1 MNFKIQVKSISIL
14 TAITII
20 ILVGILPKSILPNNY
35 EFKFLLLPISA
46 IFWLILLSINKV
58 KLELYKYDLTWIFFV
73 VLGFMSILWASN
85 KQYAFHY
92 SSVWLSYLFWIP
104 ILRSLIAEADAKRMY
119 IAVSLFIT
127 VSVSLYLLSINNAP
141 SFEKTSGYNLHYI
154 AGLVLTLSPIVYFNI
169 SKKWVLNFL
178 SLTIMTLI
186 IFWITTF
193 KGSRASMSLAIL
205 FFFLANIYWILNY
218 LKETKTFS
226 NASKKSAYFGIPILL
241 GGIFYLIFYKYLL
254 PRFNSEIINIETTE
268 RVVMLKNSFKLWLEN
283 PIFGVGMGNWNI
295 NAYKYGIHEF
305 PNLHSEIGFKT
316 SLAHNVFAT
325 QLSEL
330 GIIGFLLFILIIGIP
345 IFKKNTQISSSFKAS
360 LALSILSYS
369 ILSCIYINPN
379 FTTYKYSGLQFAF
392 VFAIAILSGNKSSKK
407 VNIPAFLLIP
417 FFIIPIWKHLNYTSN
432 KSLYS
437 GIINNK
443 KLENNEKL
451 VQLVDTYNYWTF
463 TNVGTSIMG
472 LQIAENAEKSKN
484 VSVAKLFY
492 EEAIK
497 SNPYHVPLISKY
509 AEFLI
514 RNDFEKSVNKVE
526 ELIDRGLEVNPMYL
540 ELLVLKSKLNGAK
553 GEHQS
558 AIENLSFYYIVEN
571 VIAQRQKRNIS
582 KYKKVLSK
590 VSDLKIEHYLKYYQ
604 LSNKQV
610 SPFVLED
617 EIINRL
623 SYKITDLKSLP
634 SEDEI
639 ITDTHLRIWSL
650 FKTKLKSEKANIY
663 ILKNGKLVIE
673 TYPAS
678 SDQKNIIQVTVEPII
693 QEPKITIEIQYKFEG
708 RPIYHK
714 DLFSQI
720 TRRLNSSYRNR
731 F

>member
-1 MNFKIQVKSISIL
+1 
-14 TAITII
+14 
-20 ILVGILPKSILPNNY
+20 
-35 EFKFLLLPISA
+35 
-46 IFWLILLSINKV
+46 
-58 KLELYKYDLTWIFFV
+58 
-73 VLGFMSILWASN
+73 
-85 KQYAFHY
+85 
-92 SSVWLSYLFWIP
+92 
-104 ILRSLIAEADAKRMY
+104 
-119 IAVSLFIT
+119 
-127 VSVSLYLLSINNAP
+127 
-141 SFEKTSGYNLHYI
+141 
-154 AGLVLTLSPIVYFNI
+154 
-169 SKKWVLNFL
+169 
-178 SLTIMTLI
+178 
-186 IFWITTF
+186 
-193 KGSRASMSLAIL
+193 
-205 FFFLANIYWILNY
+205 
-218 LKETKTFS
+218 
-226 NASKKSAYFGIPILL
+226 
-241 GGIFYLIFYKYLL
+241 
-254 PRFNSEIINIETTE
+254 
-268 RVVMLKNSFKLWLEN
+268 
-283 PIFGVGMGNWNI
+283 
-295 NAYKYGIHEF
+295 
-305 PNLHSEIGFKT
+305 
-316 SLAHNVFAT
+316 
-325 QLSEL
+325 
-330 GIIGFLLFILIIGIP
+330 
-345 IFKKNTQISSSFKAS
+345 
-360 LALSILSYS
+360 
-369 ILSCIYINPN
+369 
-379 FTTYKYSGLQFAF
+379 
-392 VFAIAILSGNKSSKK
+392 
-407 VNIPAFLLIP
+407 
-417 FFIIPIWKHLNYTSN
+417 
-432 KSLYS
+432 
-437 GIINNK
+437 
-443 KLENNEKL
+443 
-451 VQLVDTYNYWTF
+451 
-463 TNVGTSIMG
+463 
-472 LQIAENAEKSKN
+472 
-484 VSVAKLFY
+484 
-492 EEAIK
+492 
-497 SNPYHVPLISKY
+497 
-509 AEFLI
+509 
-514 RNDFEKSVNKVE
+514 
-526 ELIDRGLEVNPMYL
+526 MYL